1 MVRLSVFIP
10 YSMWCW
16 YECNICNIIYNA
28 LYIGD
33 IIMKRKFQR
42 AQVMK
47 QNDLARRNL
56 VRERVANEKAH
67 IILMN
72 KDKTKGIKLWVV

>member
-1 MVRLSVFIP
+1 
-10 YSMWCW
+10 
-16 YECNICNIIYNA
+16 
-28 LYIGD
+28 
-33 IIMKRKFQR
+33 MKRKFQR